1 MKNKTAHRPL
11 SLIARP
17 LPVFLLAAVFFCN
30 GCSMQKVLAN
40 KLGSTLASGG
50 TTFSSD
56 DDPEL
61 VGGALPFS
69 LKLMETVLAETPQ
82 HVALLVATS
91 RGFTQYSYGWV
102 EQPAVR
108 LADSDLQT
116 SEAELRR
123 AARLYLRARNYG
135 LRALAVRYDN
145 FRVRLLADPVAA
157 VARVR
162 KEDVPALYW
171 TAAAWGLAISIS
183 QDQPE
188 VVADL
193 PIVEAL
199 IRRAAELD
207 PEFEAGAI
215 HNFLAAYEVSR
226 AGTDKAA
233 VERARNHFKQA
244 LKSSRGEMASPFLT
258 MAESVAASG
267 GDRAEFESLLTQ
279 ALAIPADQRPEWRL
293 QNLLDQRKAAWL
305 LARAGDF
312 FPTTESE
319 EEEDEK

>member
-1 MKNKTAHRPL
+1 MKDKTSHRL
-11 SLIARP
+11 LTLIARP
-17 LPVFLLAAVFFCN
+17 LPAFLLAAVFFCN
-30 GCSMQKVLAN
+30 GCSMQKVLTN
-40 KLGSTLASGG
+40 KLGSTLAGGG

-61 VGGALPFS
+61 VGSALPFS
-69 LKLMETVLAETPQ
+69 LKLMETVLAETPE
-82 HVALLVATS
+82 HVALLVATA

-108 LADSDLQT
+108 LADSDLPT
-116 SEAELRR
+116 SEAGLQR

-135 LRALAVRYDN
+135 LRALETRYDN
-145 FRVRLLADPVAA
+145 FRVRLMADPVAA
-157 VARVR
+157 AARVR

-183 QDQPE
+183 PDQPE

-207 PEFEAGAI
+207 PEFESGAI

-233 VERARNHFKQA
+233 VERARNHFQQA
-244 LKSSRGEMASPFLT
+244 LKASRGEMASPFIT

-267 GDRAEFESLLTQ
+267 GDRAEFESLLTR
-279 ALAIPADQRPEWRL
+279 ALAISADQRPEWRL

-305 LARAGDF
+305 LARADDF

-319 EEEDEK
+319 EEEKEK